1 MKKIFVLICV
11 IFFIITFVIIFN
23 FKNVHKKNEEITKF
37 NANYELYNSQNLN
50 GLDIITVINKAI
62 SNNEKYEIP
71 KDKDG
76 LYILDDE
83 YSIEVYVTMIINEK
97 TYRMERI
104 NDLGIN
110 SFVAYFGEVS
120 FKCTDVE
127 YHEKTGRISSL
138 TFEATEE

>member
-11 IFFIITFVIIFN
+11 ILLIITVVIVFN
-23 FKNVHKKNEEITKF
+23 FKNIEKENEEIVKF

-50 GLDIITVINKAI
+50 GLDVITVINKAI

-83 YSIEVYVTMIINEK
+83 YSVEVYVTMIINEK

-104 NDLGIN
+104 SDLGIN
-110 SFVAYFGEVS
+110 SFVAYFGEVG
-120 FKCTDVE
+120 FKCTDVK
-127 YHEKTGRISSL
+127 YHEKSGRISSL

>member
-120 FKCTDVE
+120 FKCTDVK